1 MINPPKKRLIFR
13 WTTPKNFLAILIF
26 ITLTVITEYLIITY
40 TIPTDKT
47 DPTTF
52 TIPYLNITLSL
63 LYHFLPTTV
72 IITLTLSF
80 THLTTHTASIPKK
93 PPTPKKPSLQRPRK
107 KSIYLKPLRKFYKK
121 LQKATR
127 KIKNKIL
134 KIQTIAYIEHRIIL
148 AKAIIKSATTTIT
161 LFIVISILLTFAAYP
176 KLLSTATANFYQGN
190 PAFLN
195 FIVATIKA
203 SQAIA
208 EAIPPI
214 GAIAATIQN
223 ALIAIAPTFRNALQ
237 ATASA
242 IADGLV
248 ALTQTEKYL
257 IIQNIAAWTVALTAL
272 LYSQYVK
279 SRRYR
284 R

>member
-1 MINPPKKRLIFR
+1 MPRRSSAKIEQPSRPGGPNSTSRSNTPPARSIRSNRSWNRSKRN
-13 WTTPKNFLAILIF
+13 W
-26 ITLTVITEYLIITY
+26 
-40 TIPTDKT
+40 
-47 DPTTF
+47 
-52 TIPYLNITLSL
+52 
-63 LYHFLPTTV
+63 
-72 IITLTLSF
+72 
-80 THLTTHTASIPKK
+80 
-93 PPTPKKPSLQRPRK
+93 
-107 KSIYLKPLRKFYKK
+107 
-121 LQKATR
+121 

-134 KIQTIAYIEHRIIL
+134 KIQTVAYIEHRIIL
-148 AKAIIKSATTTIT
+148 AKAIIKSATTTIV
-161 LFIVISILLTFAAYP
+161 LFILISILLTFAAYP

-195 FIVATIKA
+195 FVVATIKA
-203 SQAIA
+203 SQSIA

-214 GAIAATIQN
+214 GAIATTVQN
-223 ALIAIAPTFRNALQ
+223 ALIAIAPSFRNALQ

-248 ALTQTEKYL
+248 ALTPTEKYL

-279 SRRYR
+279 PRRYR